1 MPSRKRVRRPAVE
14 LSQEELA
21 ERNTRRRLNASA
33 RAARHADRENGL
45 IARCR
50 VDILDQAQH
59 VLAVDSVHVSVWH
72 RQPQTTRQDS
82 TNRPFKDITNRQGQ
96 VRQTDLQSD
105 RPAGQTSGAG
115 LTSLFGEFGTFGA
128 VR

>member
-50 VDILDQAQH
+50 LDILDQAQH
-59 VLAVDSVHVSVWH
+59 VLAVDSAHLSVWH
-72 RQPQTTRQDS
+72 RQAQTTRQDS
-82 TNRPFKDITNRQGQ
+82 TNRPFEDITNRQGQ

-115 LTSLFGEFGTFGA
+115 LTSRFGEFGTFEA